1 LKQTLTSSPILSF
14 PREEGELIL
23 DTSNFGIGVVLSQKQ
38 NGKEK
43 VISYFSRVLSKAER
57 NYCVMRRKLL
67 SIVESI
73 KSFHQ
78 YLYGRKFLI
87 RTDHMWLMSFK
98 DLKSQLAR

>member
-1 LKQTLTSSPILSF
+1 LKQTLTSSLILSF

-23 DTSNFGIGVVLSQKQ
+23 NTDASNFGIGVVLSQKQ

-87 RTDHMWLMSFK
+87 RTDHM
-98 DLKSQLAR
+98 